1 MSTRELNSLGKG
13 EGGVAAAEDEQE
25 RKMRRREEE
34 EGGVPLP
41 KKRGEREEGDLAST
55 KVSGPHT
62 CKDGKAGV
70 VEALWL
76 ILW

>member
-1 MSTRELNSLGKG
+1 
-13 EGGVAAAEDEQE
+13 
-25 RKMRRREEE
+25 MRRREEE